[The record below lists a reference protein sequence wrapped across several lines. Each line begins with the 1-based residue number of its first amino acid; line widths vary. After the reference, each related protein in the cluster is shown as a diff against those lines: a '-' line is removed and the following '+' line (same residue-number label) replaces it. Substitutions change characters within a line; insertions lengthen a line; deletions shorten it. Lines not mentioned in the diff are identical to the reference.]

1 MSILELFAEKYLNY
15 YDVQSPLNTD
25 IVSNGNCFFHA
36 LEYANGDVTQD
47 RAIHECIEASRRD
60 VTDLYINLLDS
71 SIESYREALQ
81 TDRRKIMIRKLE
93 ESIKTNKQEKKKME
107 LFKNSKDA
115 AKEAVIRQGVIHK
128 EKALFI
134 LKTDQND
141 PASLSFQILT
151 TEKIGINFN
160 INNILFLINETS
172 RTKGVHFIT
181 FRNSDCRRVVPN
193 RLFIEI
199 MNEIIRIPEI
209 ATYGGIGPDNIME
222 FIVHIQDFDR
232 AILQN
237 VRIKLNSPPVAQG
250 LSLSGSIEEEYKKM
264 AFEGSPHSTVSSITN
279 PSYNQ
284 SPEGLSLSESL
295 KEADAR
301 FSPETPENQRRF
313 TRKIKPRKHTRKNK
327 RRTNSSSRSSNSNS
341 NSRKSNPRGN
351 KPHSNVSL

>member
-71 SIESYREALQ
+71 AIESYREALQ
-81 TDRRKIMIRKLE
+81 IERRKLTIRKLTE
-93 ESIKTNKQEKKKME
+93 DIKINTKERKKME
-107 LFKNSKDA
+107 LFKNSKDS

-134 LKTDQND
+134 LKTNQND

-151 TEKIGINFN
+151 TPEIGLNFN

-172 RTKGVHFIT
+172 STKGVHFIT

-193 RLFIEI
+193 KLFIEV
-199 MNEIIRIPEI
+199 MNEIEI

-222 FIVHIQDFDR
+222 YIVHIQDFDR
-232 AILQN
+232 EIIQKVN
-237 VRIKLNSPPVAQG
+237 IKLNSPPVAQG
-250 LSLSGSIEEEYKKM
+250 LSLSGSIQEEYNKM
-264 AFEGSPHSTVSSITN
+264 VDKSSPHSTVSSITN

-295 KEADAR
+295 KEAEGQFAR
-301 FSPETPENQRRF
+301 ISPETPENKRRF

-341 NSRKSNPRGN
+341 NTRKSKN
-351 KPHSNVSL
+351 KSHSNVSL

>member
-1 MSILELFAEKYLNY
+1 MNILELFAEKYLNY

-60 VTDLYINLLDS
+60 VTDLYINLLDYA
-71 SIESYREALQ
+71 IDSYREALQ
-81 TDRRKIMIRKLE
+81 TDRRKLMIRKLE
-93 ESIKTNKQEKKKME
+93 ESIKTNRQEKKKME

-209 ATYGGIGPDNIME
+209 ATYRGIGPDNIME

-250 LSLSGSIEEEYKKM
+250 LSLSGSIDEEYKKM
-264 AFEGSPHSTVSSITN
+264 ADKGSPHSTVSSITN
-279 PSYNQ
+279 PSYNR

-295 KEADAR
+295 KEAEGLFER

-313 TRKIKPRKHTRKNK
+313 TRKIKPRKNTRKNK
-327 RRTNSSSRSSNSNS
+327 RRNNSSSRSSNSNS
-341 NSRKSNPRGN
+341 NSRKS
-351 KPHSNVSL
+351 KSHSNVSL